1 MTAPELLVPIDTSQ
15 GPVPH
20 SASPVAH
27 ADVVA
32 TICETDIALPKPVVP
47 VAFCAPNDNMT
58 TPRGTFFAWSH
69 AAARI
74 TGTAVSIGNTSR
86 PRT

>member
-1 MTAPELLVPIDTSQ
+1 M
-15 GPVPH
+15 PH

-27 ADVVA
+27 AEVVA
-32 TICETDIALPKPVVP
+32 TICSLVIVLLKPVVP
-47 VAFCAPNDNMT
+47 VAFCEPKDNMT

-74 TGTAVSIGNTSR
+74 TGTAVSIGNTSL